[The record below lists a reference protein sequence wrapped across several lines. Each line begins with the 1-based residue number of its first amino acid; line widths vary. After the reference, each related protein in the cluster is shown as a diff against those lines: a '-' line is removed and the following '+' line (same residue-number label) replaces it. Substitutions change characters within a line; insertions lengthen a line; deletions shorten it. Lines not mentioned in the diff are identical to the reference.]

1 MRYPKYTRSFEV
13 IAKLPEPLEPLRRLA
28 MNFRWT
34 WHPETRQLFR
44 SIDKRLW
51 DEVEHNPIQVLRRL
65 SEADM
70 RRLAEDEVLLARLRV
85 ASEDLDG
92 YLVADTWYGR
102 EHAAS
107 NPELSIAYFCAE
119 FGLAEALP
127 IYSGGLGVLAGDH
140 LKAASDLGLPLVG
153 VGLLY
158 SRGYFRQF
166 LNSDGWQEEHYPKYD
181 FYQLPLVLERGADGQ
196 PLRVE
201 VEMPDRTITCQ
212 VWRADVGR
220 VPLYLLDS
228 NVLENAPDD
237 QTITDTLYGGDEE
250 MRIRQE
256 MILGIG
262 GMRALEALGRKPTV
276 CHMNEGHAAFLAIE
290 RIRRFMVERNAE
302 FYVSRQ
308 VTLNGN
314 VFTTHTPVP
323 AGFDVFSKDLV
334 RKYLSPIAAEIGLG
348 SEEFGKLGRMQPNGG
363 DERFNMA
370 VLAMN
375 TANRIN
381 GVSKLHAQVSRG
393 LFQARWPDVPENEVP
408 IDPITNGVHTLTW
421 IGARMCDLL
430 DRHLGEAWRDDP
442 SNPEVWRGVRDIPD
456 EDVWAVRER
465 QRGDFV
471 RYVRRRV
478 QRDVERR
485 GGRLSVQSY
494 DEILDPRVLTIG
506 FARRFAT
513 YKRAT
518 LLLTDRDRLKRIL
531 FNGDRGVQF
540 VLAGKSHPRD
550 DGGKRFIQE
559 LYRFIE
565 SGGVRARMVFL
576 EDYDMGVA
584 RHMVQGVDL
593 WLNNPRRP
601 LEASGT
607 SGMKVV
613 PNGGLNFSVMDGWW
627 DEGYSPAVG
636 WAIGDRRQVG
646 DEGEQDRLD
655 AQALYR
661 TLEDQIVPRFY
672 QKLNGDPPRAWVE
685 MIKESMARLGPQFST
700 DRMVKDYATKFYL
713 PAHAAYMRLASD
725 DLSRAW
731 EAFHWQAKVRAEWDA
746 VKVVSVTDDLG
757 AENAL
762 GGAFRLVAEVS
773 LGSLTPEDVAV
784 EALVGRVGAN
794 RELEDAERVEL
805 DLAHRD
811 GSIGRYEATVTLRT
825 AGLRGYVV
833 RVRPRHDAVR
843 VATELPLVAWN

>member
-13 IAKLPEPLEPLRRLA
+13 IARLPEPLEPLRRLA

-51 DEVEHNPIQVLRRL
+51 DEAGHNPIQLLRRL
-65 SEADM
+65 GDQDM
-70 RRLAEDEVLLARLRV
+70 KRLAEDEVLLARLRV
-85 ASEDLDG
+85 ASENLDA
-92 YLVADTWYGR
+92 YLAAPTWYSR
-102 EHAAS
+102 EAAAT
-107 NPELSIAYFCAE
+107 PGLAIAYFCAE

-158 SRGYFRQF
+158 SRGYFRQY
-166 LNSDGWQEEHYPKYD
+166 LNSDGWQEEHYPQYD
-181 FYQLPLVLERGADGQ
+181 FYQMPLVLERGPDGQ

-228 NVLENAPDD
+228 NVLENAAAD

-262 GMRALEALGRKPTV
+262 GMRALEAVGRKPTV

-302 FYVSRQ
+302 FNVSRQ
-308 VTLNGN
+308 ATRNGN

-323 AGFDVFSKDLV
+323 AGFDVFPKELV
-334 RKYLSPIAAEIGLG
+334 RKYLSPIVSEIGLG
-348 SEEFGKLGRMQPNGG
+348 SEEFGALGRLQPVGG
-363 DERFNMA
+363 DDRFNMA
-370 VLAMN
+370 VFAMN

-381 GVSKLHAQVSRG
+381 GVSRLHAQVSRG
-393 LFQARWPDVPENEVP
+393 LFQARWPDFAENEVP
-408 IDPITNGVHTLTW
+408 IDPITNGVHTMTW
-421 IGARMCDLL
+421 VGARMCELL
-430 DRHLGEAWRDDP
+430 DRYLGEGWRVEP
-442 SNPEVWRGVRDIPD
+442 SNPEVWKGVRDIPD
-456 EDVWAVRER
+456 EDLWAVRER

-471 RYVRRRV
+471 RYARRRV
-478 QRDVERR
+478 QHDVERR

-518 LLLTDRDRLKRIL
+518 LLLSDRERLKRIL
-531 FNGDRGVQF
+531 FNGDRSVQF
-540 VLAGKSHPRD
+540 VLSGKSHPRD

-559 LYRFIE
+559 LFRFIE
-565 SGGVRARMVFL
+565 SEGARARMVLL

-613 PNGGLNFSVMDGWW
+613 PNGGLNFSVLDGWW
-627 DEGYSPAVG
+627 DEGYTPAVG

-661 TLEDQIVPRFY
+661 ALEDQIVPRFY
-672 QKLNGDPPRAWVE
+672 QRLNGDPPRAWVE
-685 MIKESMARLGPQFST
+685 MIKESMVRLGPQFST
-700 DRMVKDYATKFYL
+700 DRMVKEYATRFYF
-713 PAHAAYMRLASD
+713 PAHHDYGTLSAG

-731 EAFHWQAKVRAEWDA
+731 GAFHWQSKVRAGWGDVRVE
-746 VKVVSVTDDLG
+746 SVTDNLA

-762 GGAFRLVAEVS
+762 GGAFQLTALVS
-773 LGSLTPEDVAV
+773 LGSLGPEDIVV
-784 EALVGRVGAN
+784 EALVGKVGAN
-794 RELEDAERVEL
+794 RDLEDAATFELGHDGVEGA
-805 DLAHRD
+805 AHRFTTT
-811 GSIGRYEATVTLRT
+811 INLAV
-825 AGLRGYVV
+825 AGLRGYAV
-833 RVRPRHDAVR
+833 RVRPRHEAVR
-843 VATELPLVAWN
+843 VATELPLVVWS